1 MNSFNSCTII
11 GNVGEMPSMRFTPGG
26 SPVTT
31 FNVAVNHKYKDK
43 SGELKEQT
51 NWFSVVCW
59 NRTAELANQYLNK
72 GSAVFVQGRL
82 SNRNWESQDGV
93 KHYKTEIVAE
103 RVIFLDSKNN
113 GKPVQVVEDMGG
125 DVEPSDLPF

>member
-26 SPVTT
+26 SAVTT

-59 NRTAELANQYLNK
+59 NRTAELTNQYLNK
-72 GSAVFVQGRL
+72 GSAVFITGRL
-82 SNRNWESQDGV
+82 SNRNWTSEDGV

-103 RVIFLDSKNN
+103 KVIFLDAKNN
-113 GKPVQVVEDMGG
+113 GKVAQPEAESGG
-125 DVEPSDLPF
+125 DVEPNDIPF

>member
-11 GNVGEMPSMRFTPGG
+11 GNVGEMPSMRFTPSG
-26 SPVTT
+26 SAVTT

-43 SGELKEQT
+43 SGELKEDT

-59 NRTAELANQYLNK
+59 NRTAELTNQYLNK
-72 GSAVFVQGRL
+72 GSGVFITGRL
-82 SNRNWESQDGV
+82 SNRNWTSEDGV

-103 RVIFLDSKNN
+103 KVIFLDAKNN
-113 GKPVQVVEDMGG
+113 GKVAQPEAESGG
-125 DVEPSDLPF
+125 DVEPNDIPF